1 MNGFVAAFQVELLKA
16 RRSRLA
22 WGITAAFLILPLVG
36 GLFMV
41 ILKNPDQARAMGLI
55 SVKAQLAGGT
65 ADWPT
70 FFSMLLQGTAIGG
83 IMLYSFITAW
93 LFGREFSD
101 HTAKEFL
108 AVLTPRWQI
117 IAAKLALMVLWIVLL
132 TLLSFAVALTIGA
145 LVAIPGWSQGLA
157 ASTFGSLALIMVLL
171 LMLMPL
177 VAFFASAGRGYLPP
191 LGWAVLTLV
200 LAQIVA
206 VLGWGDWFPW
216 SVPAMASGMAGPP
229 AEQTGPHSY
238 LVVLLVCIVGLA
250 ATFIWWR
257 SADQAQ

>member
-1 MNGFVAAFQVELLKA
+1 MNEFLAAFQVELLKA

-22 WGITAAFLILPLVG
+22 WGITAAFMIMPLVS

-41 ILKNPDQARAMGLI
+41 ILKNPEQARALGLI

-93 LFGREFSD
+93 IFGREFSD
-101 HTAKEFL
+101 HTVKEFL
-108 AVLTPRWQI
+108 AVPTPRWKI
-117 IAAKLALMVLWIVLL
+117 IAAKFALMVLWIVAL
-132 TLLSFAVALTIGA
+132 TLVSFAVALAIGA
-145 LVAIPGWSQGLA
+145 MVAIPGWSQELGMA
-157 ASTFGSLALIMVLL
+157 TFGSMTTIMVLL
-171 LMLMPL
+171 LMLMPP